1 MKNKTLGVIIVIFGG
16 LALFSVQDSA
26 LIVSSISMGVGTGIF
41 LWKDR

>member
-26 LIVSSISMGVGTGIF
+26 WIVSSISMGVGTGIF